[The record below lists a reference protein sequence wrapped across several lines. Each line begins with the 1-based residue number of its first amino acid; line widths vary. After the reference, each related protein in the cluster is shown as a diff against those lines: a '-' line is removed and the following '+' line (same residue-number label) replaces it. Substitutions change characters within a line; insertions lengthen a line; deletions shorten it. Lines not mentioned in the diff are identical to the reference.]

1 MARLYKKMLS
11 LPTKRYKNQIV
22 MKRII
27 IVIALTLLFGKME
40 AQTVDSIPHHHV
52 GYEGLFN
59 SGQFEGIL
67 QMRDGNV
74 LFNFLA
80 GIHSKDRKERVGFH
94 AKSSR
99 DFSIVG
105 NVFYKT
111 SRHGGI
117 VLDSI
122 FIPDTDPSEFLMEKN
137 PYGDDHIRVDIVH
150 DSASGGSFLQIFPF
164 DNDFRFDSLNRVFVP
179 LTDTFAY
186 GLVGGFIDEQN
197 DIVFAYNT
205 PYGIE
210 DDDWDFHIARFGLD
224 GTLRH
229 ENTIPFSSIPINFSY
244 NGFGIFNESP
254 REYYR
259 LGTNRFNSTSTTLLE
274 LVCHVFDSAFEVK
287 DSIFIAES
295 SLSPENPRLKYF
307 FGWREGLLDDGDD
320 FIIYSRFVWRGVKH
334 GVCMVR
340 YNKQTL
346 EQKNAVFFESW
357 PMNMS
362 GTIEGGAGPI
372 GLGKGTDG
380 SFYLSYN
387 TCVLSYVGH
396 IAVAK
401 VDADFNVIWQRY
413 CLEPEG
419 YMRSASLMKVL
430 DDDGVAICGGN
441 VGERELFFLIVNDDY
456 DGMEE
461 QGVIVRPY
469 AYYPNPT
476 RDELRLHYSPDVM
489 PTQIELYDLQ
499 GRLVKTQRNG
509 LESLNLQGLSAG
521 TYTMRVIL
529 EGGKVFSDKVVKE

>member
-1 MARLYKKMLS
+1 
-11 LPTKRYKNQIV
+11 
-22 MKRII
+22 MKRTVAILTII
-27 IVIALTLLFGKME
+27 LSVCHVF

-137 PYGDDHIRVDIVH
+137 PNGDDHIRVDIVH

-205 PYGIE
+205 PYGMD

-259 LGTNRFNSTSTTLLE
+259 LGTNRVNSSSTNLLE
-274 LVCHVFDSAFEVK
+274 LVCHVFDTAFEVK

-295 SLSPENPRLKYF
+295 SLSPENPRLKYL
-307 FGWREGLLDDGDD
+307 FGWMEGLVDDGDD
-320 FIIYSRFVWRGVKH
+320 FVICSRFVWRGVKH

-340 YNKQTL
+340 YDKQTL

-357 PMNMS
+357 PMDMS
-362 GTIEGGAGPI
+362 GVFECGAGPI
-372 GLGKGTDG
+372 GLGKGSDG
-380 SFYLSYN
+380 SFYLAYH
-387 TCVLSYVGH
+387 TFVLSYIGH

-401 VDADFNVIWQRY
+401 VDADFNVIWLRY

-419 YMRSASLMKVL
+419 YMRSQGLMKVL

-441 VGERELFFLIVNDDY
+441 NGVREFYFLIVNDDY

-476 RDELRLHYSPDVM
+476 RDELRLHYSPDVT
-489 PTQIELYDLQ
+489 PAQIELYDLQ
-499 GRLVKTQRNG
+499 GRLVKTQRSG
-509 LESLNLQGLSAG
+509 LENLNLQDFSAG
-521 TYTMRVIL
+521 TYTMRVTM

>member
-1 MARLYKKMLS
+1 
-11 LPTKRYKNQIV
+11 
-22 MKRII
+22 MKRTVAILTII
-27 IVIALTLLFGKME
+27 LSVCHVF

-137 PYGDDHIRVDIVH
+137 PNGDDHIRVDIVH

-205 PYGIE
+205 PYGMD

-259 LGTNRFNSTSTTLLE
+259 LGTNRVNSSSTNLLE
-274 LVCHVFDSAFEVK
+274 LVCHVFDTAFEVK

-295 SLSPENPRLKYF
+295 SLSPENPRLKYL
-307 FGWREGLLDDGDD
+307 FGWMEGLVDDGDD
-320 FIIYSRFVWRGVKH
+320 FVICSRFVWRGAHDAVLAHMNSNSLQGVDEENCKLLCFDNHPYEEFLRPGWIRPEDVPLFEPELEIVKLATRT
-334 GVCMVR
+334 VSAK
-340 YNKQTL
+340 YTL
-346 EQKNAVFFESW
+346 EIVEAYLNHSYDGNLLRLLNPYHGFEFRPYRIDNKSFPADWITSGIAGKCAENCTHCGKCEQLLKQVMKYDVDPTVRATSYSFGAQFVPRQAQKK
-357 PMNMS
+357 P
-362 GTIEGGAGPI
+362 
-372 GLGKGTDG
+372 
-380 SFYLSYN
+380 
-387 TCVLSYVGH
+387 
-396 IAVAK
+396 
-401 VDADFNVIWQRY
+401 DA
-413 CLEPEG
+413 P
-419 YMRSASLMKVL
+419 SAS
-430 DDDGVAICGGN
+430 
-441 VGERELFFLIVNDDY
+441 GER
-456 DGMEE
+456 
-461 QGVIVRPY
+461 
-469 AYYPNPT
+469 NP
-476 RDELRLHYSPDVM
+476 
-489 PTQIELYDLQ
+489 
-499 GRLVKTQRNG
+499 K
-509 LESLNLQGLSAG
+509 
-521 TYTMRVIL
+521 
-529 EGGKVFSDKVVKE
+529 GGQS